1 MQTIKTTFLPATNH
15 LGSRIKASSY
25 AGSLTI
31 SYDHS
36 LDSEQAHAKA
46 AILFAKKKGWS
57 GDLISG
63 SDDKHYY
70 FNFSNSSKYS
80 II

>member
-1 MQTIKTTFLPATNH
+1 MQTIKTTFLPATNN
-15 LGSRIKASSY
+15 LGSRIKASTF

-36 LDSEQAHAKA
+36 LNSEEAHAKA
-46 AILFAKKKGWS
+46 AILFAKKNGWK
-57 GDLISG
+57 GDLVSG

-70 FNFSNSSKYS
+70 FNFFRSSKYS
-80 II
+80 IV